1 MANNDFKFTYS
12 APEQA
17 EIKKIRE
24 KYLPK
29 NETENKL
36 ERLRKLDKSAE
47 NPAVMLSLILGI
59 TGTLL
64 LGVGM
69 CCTMVWKDY
78 FVPGIIVGVIGIA
91 ILSCAYPVYKKTLQ
105 KGREKVAPEI
115 LRLTEDL
122 EKS

>member
-1 MANNDFKFTYS
+1 MNNNDFKYTYS
-12 APEQA
+12 APEQT

-29 NETENKL
+29 NETESKL

-47 NPAVMLSLILGI
+47 NPAVIFSLVLGTI
-59 TGTLL
+59 GTLL
-64 LGVGM
+64 LGIGM

-78 FVPGIIVGVIGIA
+78 FVLGIIVGIIGIVS
-91 ILSCAYPVYKKTLQ
+91 LSFAYPVYKKVLR

-115 LRLTEDL
+115 LRLTEEL
-122 EKS
+122 EK

>member
-1 MANNDFKFTYS
+1 MNNNDFKYTYS

-29 NETENKL
+29 EETENKL
-36 ERLRKLDKSAE
+36 ERLRKLDRSAE
-47 NPAVMLSLILGI
+47 NPAVILSLVLGTI
-59 TGTLL
+59 GTLL

-78 FVPGIIVGVIGIA
+78 FILGIIVGIVGIGV
-91 ILSCAYPVYKKTLQ
+91 LSCAYPVYKKLLR

-115 LRLTEDL
+115 LRLTEEL
-122 EKS
+122 EK

>member
-1 MANNDFKFTYS
+1 MTDNDFKFTYS

-29 NETENKL
+29 NESENKL
-36 ERLRKLDKSAE
+36 ERIRKLDKSAE
-47 NPAVMLSLILGI
+47 TPAVIISLVMGI

-64 LGVGM
+64 LGIGM
-69 CCTMVWKDY
+69 CFTMVWKD
-78 FVPGIIVGVIGIA
+78 FFILGIVVGIIGIA
-91 ILSCAYPVYKKTLQ
+91 VLSFAYPIYKRTLQ

-115 LRLTEDL
+115 LKLTEEL
-122 EKS
+122 EK